1 MPVTHPA
8 RRRSHTPSPKPAG
21 KPVLRLVVARRDGAP
36 PVAIRPRGAME
47 WTVVRTVLRPG
58 RSYRELTAA
67 LDGRRMTGF
76 MALGDEAGRT
86 DLAADAGKPLLCV
99 PVRQHAGWVELR
111 RIPRTPMFQI
121 EKREY
126 AATVLRYHRN
136 GFTFMDLGNGC
147 LADVRLVGLT
157 QLKIGAVV
165 RLQALH
171 VPADPGHHPFFS
183 GRQVLDGAE

>member
-8 RRRSHTPSPKPAG
+8 RRRSHAPSPKPAG

-36 PVAIRPRGAME
+36 PDAIRPRGAME

-58 RSYRELTAA
+58 RSYRELATV
-67 LDGRRMTGF
+67 LDGRRMIGF
-76 MALGDEAGRT
+76 MPLGDEVGRT
-86 DLAADAGKPLLCV
+86 DLMADTGKRLLCV
-99 PVRQHAGWVELR
+99 PVRQHAGWAELR
-111 RIPRTPMFQI
+111 RIPHTPMFQI
-121 EKREY
+121 ERREY

-136 GFTFMDLGNGC
+136 GVAFVDLGNGC

-171 VPADPGHHPFFS
+171 VPSGPEHHPFFS
-183 GRQVLDGAE
+183 GRQVPDRSE